1 MIILT
6 HCSLKISV
14 SLYSISTPFMIYFS
28 NFYSPLCYF
37 QYTFISLLVL
47 TFFSIF
53 LVLSAYMP
61 SLSVFWFCFGLGWL
75 GWVCFVGFFCLSD
88 LGQIMMGV
96 NEYFDVIFCF
106 DCYAFP

>member
-1 MIILT
+1 MIVLT
-6 HCSLKISV
+6 HCLLKIFV
-14 SLYSISTPFMIYFS
+14 SLYPISTPFMIYFS
-28 NFYSPLCYF
+28 NFYSPLCYS
-37 QYTFISLLVL
+37 QCTFISLLVL

-61 SLSVFWFCFGLGWL
+61 SLSVFWFCFVLVWFGLGL
-75 GWVCFVGFFCLSD
+75 FVGFFGLSD

-106 DCYAFP
+106 YCYAFP